1 MGSRSHINKDRVES
15 YRALVPVPED
25 SDTGEAL
32 EGRYQL
38 GVAVVIQVA
47 DGQKPG
53 SEFHREGDG
62 LRQEGA
68 AGIVED

>member
-1 MGSRSHINKDRVES
+1 MGSRSHIDKDRVEG

-38 GVAVVIQVA
+38 GVAVVIQVT